1 MIDCTSYQLLV
12 RLGLS
17 TELALSNDIMMF
29 HPEEFRKV
37 GHSYS
42 MFMKFVM
49 YILNETTIPIPN
61 IYQIS

>member
-29 HPEEFRKV
+29 HPEELRK
-37 GHSYS
+37 
-42 MFMKFVM
+42 
-49 YILNETTIPIPN
+49 L
-61 IYQIS
+61 

>member
-1 MIDCTSYQLLV
+1 MIDCTSYHLLV

-42 MFMKFVM
+42 IFMKFCNAH
-49 YILNETTIPIPN
+49 IK
-61 IYQIS
+61 